1 MLIADGS
8 VVTFDYVLK
17 NGVGEILDSS
27 EDGPMTYL
35 HGHGNIVPGLERAL
49 KGKSKGDA
57 LEVVVPPSEG
67 YGERSG
73 EKPFKVPLD
82 DVPPG
87 VELEEGM
94 GLSAEA
100 PNGQE
105 VTLWVVSVKRD
116 HVMVSLDHPLAG
128 EPLHF
133 AVTVREVRAASAEEL
148 AHGHVHGPDGH
159 DHGHGHDHG
168 PGGHHHH

>member
-17 NGVGEILDSS
+17 NGVGEVLDSS

-49 KGKSKGDA
+49 KGKTKGDA

-73 EKPFKVPLD
+73 KGHFWRF
-82 DVPPG
+82 
-87 VELEEGM
+87 LEQQQPRSEPARADGS
-94 GLSAEA
+94 L
-100 PNGQE
+100 
-105 VTLWVVSVKRD
+105 TLAA
-116 HVMVSLDHPLAG
+116 LG
-128 EPLHF
+128 EPM
-133 AVTVREVRAASAEEL
+133 ARAMS
-148 AHGHVHGPDGH
+148 P
-159 DHGHGHDHG
+159 
-168 PGGHHHH
+168 